1 MGINKL
7 RGNRVISGS
16 WGELWWNN
24 DKIFDVSKF
33 EAKVTAEREDVI
45 QGGSLDI
52 DSKLVALKGE
62 GSFTCKRVY
71 SRGIKNLID
80 YWIQGKDPRSV
91 LIGKLDDP
99 DSYGAE
105 RIVFNNVWFSEA
117 IIMTFEGKKVTEEEF
132 KFNFTVS
139 DVDFQQII

>member
-1 MGINKL
+1 MNKL

-52 DSKLVALKGE
+52 DSKLVSLKGE

-105 RIVFNNVWFSEA
+105 RVVLNNVWF
-117 IIMTFEGKKVTEEEF
+117 IDGTIMNFESKKLIEEEL
-132 KFNFTVS
+132 KFGFTPS
-139 DVDFQQII
+139 DVEFQELIA